1 MALSR
6 NAQIVLF
13 IASSSLSGAGRTLKS
28 ADRNNTGSDDI
39 AGSLC
44 TVAGEVLL
52 SLALDDVN
60 DLKTALA
67 KNIEISQKLIDEI
80 ENSE

>member
-1 MALSR
+1 MAISR
-6 NAQIVLF
+6 NAQIALF
-13 IASSSLSGAGRTLKS
+13 IASSSLSGAARTLKS
-28 ADRNNTGSDDI
+28 ADKNNTGSDDI

-60 DLKTALA
+60 DLKSALV
-67 KNIEISQKLIDEI
+67 KNIEVSQKLLDEL
-80 ENSE
+80 EDS